1 MIDTAMDIRGG
12 TTKWLQKQ
20 KQRVEA
26 EKEEEQVKL
35 TDQ

>member
-20 KQRVEA
+20 RVEA